1 MTVTLL
7 KATQGHVRGIAR
19 VYVDA
24 WRATYAGLLPPKTL
38 VGMDYDRQAV
48 EWAYQIRHKSL
59 HAPILVAYDD
69 KSGVVGVTSFG
80 RSRIEDRPARP
91 PFTQVGITLGS
102 GEVFTLY
109 VHPDHQNRGIGA
121 MLIGGAFSGLRERG
135 LNQAYVWV
143 LHDNPARYFYERMGG
158 RFIATRRE
166 RLWGSDVAQAAY
178 GWPDLAKTLA
188 LPGLVRSARLG

>member
-1 MTVTLL
+1 M
-7 KATQGHVRGIAR
+7 RGG
-19 VYVDA
+19 
-24 WRATYAGLLPPKTL
+24 ATYAGLLPPKTL
-38 VGMDYDRQAV
+38 IGMDYDRQAV
-48 EWAYQIRHKSL
+48 EWAYQIRHKAL
-59 HAPILVAYDD
+59 HAPILAPMTTAPASSASPV
-69 KSGVVGVTSFG
+69 SG

-91 PFTQVGITLGS
+91 PFTQVGISLGS

-121 MLIGGAFSGLRERG
+121 ALIGGAFDTLRERG

-166 RLWGSDVAQAAY
+166 RLWGADVAQAAY

-188 LPGLVRSARLG
+188 VPGLVRPARLG